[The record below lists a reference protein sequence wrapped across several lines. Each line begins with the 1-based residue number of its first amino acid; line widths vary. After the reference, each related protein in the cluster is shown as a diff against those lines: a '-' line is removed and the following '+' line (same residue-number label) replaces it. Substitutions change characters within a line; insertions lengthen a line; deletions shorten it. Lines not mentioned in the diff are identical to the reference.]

1 MSLDL
6 FNDIEDNSEDAI
18 NKLLKSLSETNET
31 LYSEF
36 ESLVSALEKT
46 PAGLIKASPGNLRL
60 IASFDGKF
68 DAIIKTTPYYKESIS
83 FISTYTENQGLINTY
98 FKAFDAFNPKN
109 AIYEAVLETNVDHTV
124 NLLLDQGIAIEFK
137 DPLINSL
144 RQGIFEGIS
153 KTDLLK
159 SLRAELL
166 GTADRSPNLD
176 RYVKQVSTDAVNQ
189 FNGNYIGTISN
200 DLGLSHYFYKGTKME
215 ETRPFCV
222 HLTGK
227 YMKEAQLRGY
237 VTEQSSGKGWSGMI
251 PGTNFGNI
259 MTRRGGYNCRHT
271 IIPVSKAVYE
281 AAKNKL

>member
-1 MSLDL
+1 MSLGVFD
-6 FNDIEDNSEDAI
+6 DIENNSDEAI

-36 ESLVSALEKT
+36 ESLVSTLEKT
-46 PAGLIKASPGNLRL
+46 PAGLIKASPGNMRL
-60 IASFDGKF
+60 ISSFDGKF

-83 FISTYTENQGLINTY
+83 FIKSYSENTKLINSY
-98 FKAFDAFNPKN
+98 FKAFDGFNPKN
-109 AIYEAVLETNVDHTV
+109 AIYETVLETNVEITV
-124 NLLLDQGIAIEFK
+124 NSLLESGINEYFK
-137 DPLINSL
+137 TPLTNSL
-144 RQGIFEGIS
+144 RLSVFEGTS

-166 GTADRSPNLD
+166 GTVDRKPRLE
-176 RYVKQVSTDAVNQ
+176 RYIQQVSTDAINQ

-227 YMKEAQLRGY
+227 YMKEVQLREY
-237 VTEQSSGKGWSGMI
+237 VTKESSGKGWTGMI

-259 MTRRGGYNCRHT
+259 LTRRGGYNCRHT

>member
-1 MSLDL
+1 MSLGIFD
-6 FNDIEDNSEDAI
+6 DIESNSDEAI
-18 NKLLKSLSETNET
+18 ERLLKSLSETNET

-36 ESLVSALEKT
+36 ESLVSTLEKT

-68 DAIIKTTPYYKESIS
+68 DAIIKTTPYYQESVN
-83 FISTYTENQGLINTY
+83 FIATYTDNSKLINKY
-98 FKAFDAFNPKN
+98 FKAFEGFDPKN
-109 AIYEAVLETNVDHTV
+109 AIYETVIESNVEITV
-124 NLLLDQGIAIEFK
+124 NSLLESGVNEYFK
-137 DPLINSL
+137 TPLINSL
-144 RQGIFEGIS
+144 KQSMFEGTS

-166 GTADRSPNLD
+166 GTVDRKPGLE

-200 DLGLSHYFYKGTKME
+200 DLGLAHYLWKGTKRAD
-215 ETRPFCV
+215 TRTICMKCA
-222 HLTGK
+222 GK
-227 YMKEAQLRGY
+227 YMTEVQLRELIN
-237 VTEQSSGKGWSGMI
+237 TESAGKGWPGMI

-259 MTRRGGYNCRHT
+259 MTRRGGYNCYHL